1 MIWTILTIISGIL
14 LILYFSGG
22 RNSVWGGLT
31 LGIIVGVIAALIFV
45 FRGNGFDWHIIGK
58 AAIIGTLAGFIADLL
73 GRLSDYLRRKT

>member
-14 LILYFSGG
+14 LILYFSSG

-31 LGIIVGVIAALIFV
+31 LGIIIGLIAVLIFV
-45 FRGNGFDWHIIGK
+45 FRGNGFDWYIIGE

-73 GRLSDYLRRKT
+73 GRLSDYLRRKI